1 MAKLRQMPLHE
12 KAQRYLHQIEREG
25 PIYHPQM
32 VRVAFMLR
40 DDGYSYNQA
49 VFFMHLAA
57 ETVTRRK
64 PRPGEIE
71 GAAAYAFQCS
81 PDKDSKLGNRAT
93 KKVRR
98 NQAVIDEWA
107 SRGSAD
113 YLMQKSDEIPDNA
126 AQILTEMFDGDDLL
140 HISPDIFHDQ
150 IVSLQEWIDAGLNEM
165 QYFCPCTFRDRKH
178 GRLAKN
184 VLFRKYIVFETDER
198 PYDWDG
204 QAGLIERL
212 AQALPLVLV
221 VASGNKSWH
230 SFHLA
235 DGNEAAIEK
244 FNDLVITLG
253 GDHSVTRPAQ
263 MVRFPYGTNSR
274 TGNKQQVIYYSR
286 GN

>member
-1 MAKLRQMPLHE
+1 MAVISQMPVHE
-12 KAQRYLHQIEREG
+12 KASRYLRKIEQEG
-25 PIYHPQM
+25 AIYHPQM
-32 VRVAFMLR
+32 VNVAFMLR
-40 DDGYSYNQA
+40 DDGCSYHQA
-49 VFFMHLAA
+49 VFIMHEASK
-57 ETVTRRK
+57 TVTRRE

-71 GAAAYAFQCS
+71 GAVAYAFQCS
-81 PDKDSKLGNRAT
+81 PDKSSKFSKQSTR
-93 KKVRR
+93 KVRR

-107 SRGSAD
+107 SKGSANR
-113 YLMQKSDEIPDNA
+113 LMEMSDQIPDHPSE
-126 AQILTEMFDGDDLL
+126 ILEHLFDGDDLL
-140 HISPDIFHDQ
+140 HLSPDIFHDQ
-150 IVSLQEWIDAGLNEM
+150 IVSLSEWIDAGLDKM
-165 QYFCPCTFRDRKH
+165 QYFCPCTFKNRQH

-235 DGNEAAIEK
+235 NGNESAIEK

-263 MVRFPYGTNSR
+263 MVRFPFGTNSR
-274 TGNKQQVIYYSR
+274 TGNKQKVIYFSR